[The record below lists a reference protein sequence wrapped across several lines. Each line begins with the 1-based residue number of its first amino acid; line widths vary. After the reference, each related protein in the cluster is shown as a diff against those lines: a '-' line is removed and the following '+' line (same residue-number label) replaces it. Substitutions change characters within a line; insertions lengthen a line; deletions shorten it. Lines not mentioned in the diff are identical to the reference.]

1 MMSLVSRHLISLAAL
16 SGLVMACSSAPSK
29 RLDEEQVRLKLESVS
44 SDDKVKRYAQEEI
57 RQATLQL
64 RMLDQIQGSQ
74 PEQRAH
80 QIYLIERSLEIA
92 TARADERHELSS
104 FSDLL
109 REYDQILLQASL
121 REAEM
126 SRREAERLRASN
138 IVQQEETQRA
148 LQSAEAATAQ
158 ASEIARQN
166 AQIMIEAE
174 RARELAAARGEQA
187 ELALREAELA
197 NATAQAL
204 RKQLENME
212 GQQTQRGMMFTL
224 GDVTFES
231 GQAALRDNALDSL
244 DKLVAFIDQQ
254 PGKSISIEG
263 HTDNV
268 GSDAT
273 NLSLSQERADNV
285 KIELIRRGAAASRM
299 DAVGLGEEF
308 PVADNNSDVGR
319 SQNRRVEVIILSSED
334 G

>member
-1 MMSLVSRHLISLAAL
+1 MTASARSSLLGLCVLC
-16 SGLVMACSSAPSK
+16 GLVVACSSAPSK
-29 RLDEEQVRLKLESVS
+29 RLDEEQVRLKVESVS
-44 SDDKVKRYAQEEI
+44 SDPKVKRYAPEEI
-57 RQATLQL
+57 RQAMLQL
-64 RMLDQIQGSQ
+64 RSLDQIQGSQ

-92 TARADERHELSS
+92 TARADERHEQTSLSE
-104 FSDLL
+104 LQ

-126 SRREAERLRASN
+126 ARREAERLRASN

-148 LQSAEAATAQ
+148 LEVAESATAQ
-158 ASEIARQN
+158 ATEVARQN

-174 RARELAAARGEQA
+174 RARALAAARGEQA

-204 RKQLENME
+204 RKQLENLE
-212 GQQTQRGMMFTL
+212 GQQTQRGLMFTL

-231 GQAALRDNALDSL
+231 GQAALRDNALDAL
-244 DKLVAFIDQQ
+244 DKLVAYIDQQ

-273 NLSLSQERADNV
+273 NLSLSQQRADNV
-285 KIELIRRGAAASRM
+285 KTELIRRGVAATRM
-299 DAVGLGEEF
+299 EAVGLGEEF
-308 PVADNNSDVGR
+308 PVADNSTEVGR
-319 SQNRRVEVIILSSED
+319 SQNRRVEVIILNDED